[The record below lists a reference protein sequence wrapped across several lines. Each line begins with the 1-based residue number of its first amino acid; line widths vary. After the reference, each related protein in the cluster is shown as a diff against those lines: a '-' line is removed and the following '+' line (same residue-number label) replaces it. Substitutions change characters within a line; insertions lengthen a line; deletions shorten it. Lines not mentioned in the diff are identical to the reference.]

1 MVTLLSNALRLRSI
15 ASRNACTLLSLR
27 PAAAVLRGAVAR
39 WVVDRLELDV
49 RLDPLDPRVDAPD
62 ARLPVLDVRLEPLDP
77 PVDPLDAGLRA
88 LDELRPLE
96 LEPRFPELP
105 PVPLDLDPP
114 DLVAIRF
121 LLA

>member
-1 MVTLLSNALRLRSI
+1 MVTLLSRALRLRSI

-27 PAAAVLRGAVAR
+27 PATGVLRGAAGR
-39 WVVDRLELDV
+39 LVDDPLELDV
-49 RLDPLDPRVDAPD
+49 RLDALDPRVDALA
-62 ARLPVLDVRLEPLDP
+62 ARLAVLDVRFDPLDP
-77 PVDPLDAGLRA
+77 RVEPLDAGLRA
-88 LDELRPLE
+88 LDELPPLE